1 MDVRKSHRRLT
12 RRRLAQTFINLSHAY
27 RDLSIEIT
35 LSRFNPKDVLAL
47 RNALQ
52 AVVRS
57 LLAMRPEP
65 GTSGFEDVMP
75 EASPTGPISIYQ
87 ALVQSTV
94 LATPGLSEVVPGP
107 LLSRVDTRERAVR
120 LVRYQLEDPT
130 KSLLRRMTVSL
141 QACHAVLMD
150 MSGYR
155 QYLGP
160 PKEVESD
167 VAGALVDLRRSMI
180 KFDEA
185 ESSLMDGHELDS
197 KFVPGVIEIFA
208 YCRPIRQA
216 ATAIEAVLVRVNEI
230 EQRKPKWAKIYLPS
244 YPWKKALNRVNA
256 QVRHDRGGLTAAAY
270 YKSFADIQRLIN
282 TIKSIDHEVIVD
294 EQDMFK
300 AERVGSGRNK
310 AGAAETEDKA
320 SKPRHKKGSV
330 RHRIWMVAHRLQGFE
345 MRFAFKT
352 VVVMSL
358 LSLPAWLSE
367 SQHWWEV
374 YESWWAVAMAWLMM
388 HPRYG
393 LFLSLLTKAGSVR
406 IKC

>member
-1 MDVRKSHRRLT
+1 
-12 RRRLAQTFINLSHAY
+12 
-27 RDLSIEIT
+27 
-35 LSRFNPKDVLAL
+35 
-47 RNALQ
+47 
-52 AVVRS
+52 
-57 LLAMRPEP
+57 
-65 GTSGFEDVMP
+65 
-75 EASPTGPISIYQ
+75 
-87 ALVQSTV
+87 
-94 LATPGLSEVVPGP
+94 
-107 LLSRVDTRERAVR
+107 
-120 LVRYQLEDPT
+120 
-130 KSLLRRMTVSL
+130 
-141 QACHAVLMD
+141 
-150 MSGYR
+150 
-155 QYLGP
+155 
-160 PKEVESD
+160 
-167 VAGALVDLRRSMI
+167 
-180 KFDEA
+180 
-185 ESSLMDGHELDS
+185 MDGHELDS